1 MSLKFRIFLILSV
14 ISIGLQAQISETNT
28 DEIYKQGLAQYR
40 DQNFSRSLEYT
51 KRGLDLAPDY
61 YDIRILQIRNEWA
74 LDLFAEAEND
84 LDYLLKN
91 APEYPDVKALALH
104 QAGLYKQASEA
115 LTFVNMTLQ
124 YYPEDLE
131 LQSRKASLLLK
142 TQERSEARALAQ
154 QLLKHNELNSKE
166 RYLLQTVLKRTISNE
181 IGVNY
186 QLVSF
191 SEEYNRDAWQ
201 TYTAEY
207 QHSFNR
213 TVVLGRV
220 NYTDR
225 SYDQGTLYELEA
237 YPVFSDRFYA
247 FTNIGF
253 SDGSLY
259 PDFRGSLSFYYNFA
273 HFLEAEAGG
282 RLLHFSNK
290 DFFSGILGL
299 TAYSGKFYLN
309 TRAFLGPQRLGKLT
323 QNYQFNIRY
332 YLQNA
337 DNYLFGR
344 LGSGISPDESLI
356 FTQVQENPDL
366 KAYYT
371 NLGINKT
378 LGTHHIFQ
386 LSAGYLFEDITS
398 AKKGNQFL
406 GSIGYRYRF

>member
-1 MSLKFRIFLILSV
+1 MFSVMSV
-14 ISIGLQAQISETNT
+14 ALQAQISETNT
-28 DEIYKQGLAQYR
+28 DEIYKMALVQYQQ
-40 DQNFSRSLEYT
+40 QNFSSSLEYT
-51 KRGLDLAPDY
+51 KRGLELAPGY
-61 YDIRILQIRNEWA
+61 HDIRILQIRNEWA
-74 LDLFAEAEND
+74 LDRFSEAEND
-84 LDYLLKN
+84 LNYLLKN
-91 APEYPDVKALALH
+91 AAEYPDVKELSLH
-104 QAGLYKQASEA
+104 QAGMYKDQAEA
-115 LTFVNMTLQ
+115 LDFVNRTLE
-124 YYPEDLE
+124 YYPEDLN
-131 LQSRKASLLLK
+131 LQSLKASLLLRNRK
-142 TQERSEARALAQ
+142 PKAARDLAQ
-154 QLLKHNELNSKE
+154 KLLKINELDSKQ

-181 IGVNY
+181 IGVSY
-186 QLVSF
+186 QLVNF
-191 SEEYNRDAWQ
+191 SEEYNRDTWQ
-201 TYTAEY
+201 TYIAEY
-207 QHSFNR
+207 QHSFQR

-225 SYDQGTLYELEA
+225 GYDQGTLYELEA
-237 YPVFSDRFYA
+237 YPVFNDRFYA

-259 PDFRGSLSFYYNFA
+259 PDLRGSLSVYYNFA

-299 TAYSGKFYLN
+299 TAYQGRFYLN
-309 TRAFLGPQRLGKLT
+309 TRAFLGPKRLGKLI

-366 KAYYT
+366 KAYYF
-371 NLGINKT
+371 NFGINKT

-406 GSIGYRYRF
+406 GSLGYRYRF

>member
-1 MSLKFRIFLILSV
+1 MSLKFRIFLIFSVLSV
-14 ISIGLQAQISETNT
+14 SLQAQISETNT
-28 DEIYKQGLAQYR
+28 DEIYKLGMAQYR
-40 DQNFSRSLEYT
+40 EQNFSRSLEYT
-51 KRGLDLAPDY
+51 QRGLELAPDY
-61 YDIRILQIRNEWA
+61 HDIRILQIRNEWA
-74 LDLFAEAEND
+74 LDLFSEAEND

-104 QAGLYKQASEA
+104 QVGLYKEPVQA
-115 LTFVNMTLQ
+115 LIFVNKALEV
-124 YYPEDLE
+124 YPGNLD
-131 LQSRKASLLLK
+131 LQSTKASLLLK
-142 TQERSEARALAQ
+142 TQKPSEARTLAQ
-154 QLLKHNELNSKE
+154 KLLKNNELSSKE
-166 RYLLQTVLKRTISNE
+166 RYLLQTVLKRSISNE

-191 SEEYNRDAWQ
+191 SEEYDRDPWQ
-201 TYTAEY
+201 TYTTEY

-225 SYDQGTLYELEA
+225 AYDQGTLYELEA

-259 PDFRGSLSFYYNFA
+259 PDFRGSLSFYFNFA

-290 DFFSGILGL
+290 DYFSGILGL
-299 TAYSGKFYLN
+299 TAYSGRFYLN
-309 TRAFLGPQRLGKLT
+309 TRTFLGPKRLGKLI
-323 QNYQFNIRY
+323 QNYQFNVRY
-332 YLQNA
+332 YLQNS

-371 NLGINKT
+371 NFGINKT